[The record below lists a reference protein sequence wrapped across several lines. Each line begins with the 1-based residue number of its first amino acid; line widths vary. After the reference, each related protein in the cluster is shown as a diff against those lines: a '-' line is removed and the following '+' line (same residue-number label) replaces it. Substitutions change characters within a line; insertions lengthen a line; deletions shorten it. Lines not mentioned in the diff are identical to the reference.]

1 MVDVDV
7 SGVRCSHSL
16 AIGNADGDAVVSC
29 VLVIARAVSAKA
41 MVCVSTI

>member
-16 AIGNADGDAVVSC
+16 AIGNADGDAVAGC
-29 VLVIARAVSAKA
+29 LLVIARAISAEA
-41 MVCVSTI
+41 MA